1 MMWYNVHV
9 CGKKGHIS
17 TMKNIQELNIR
28 DYTNIINPT
37 FKAPIYDIPSKANL
51 KRKIARYYIS
61 INKKLIMKIMK
72 KYPIECILFFGA
84 TKELFDMYTV
94 DELTNKYH
102 QFLYHLYGTMDP
114 LVVLRDSNDS
124 AHEGDLKLKLYLM
137 RFEKLFNRYMNFPD
151 RYIGFKIG
159 EIILN
164 DFMDKATDKHFKPI
178 DASMYMMH
186 FVKDGCKGI
195 KLFPSYMAQK
205 NLPVLNKFKDCN
217 NIFQAFR
224 SLKDKRAY
232 ATDHLTCNV
241 INGKRE
247 HILNL
252 IELEIS
258 KQKICD
264 SSEKKL
270 AVTSL
275 QKCNLLSWYLDKDVA
290 VARVCISN
298 CVVCTDKNGYSRM
311 YLYYGNITTEKLI
324 GIFDKST
331 PYSIYH
337 DMRIN
342 DYTITNISRIHD
354 LDKVY
359 PIKINSSI
367 SKISKLV
374 LESLQ
379 EKLLVSDFSDKMH
392 VDLYEIVKRDKSTIY
407 EDMIYKIIS
416 IIQTYYRDAIAYD
429 ASYPLDKYG
438 LNDCILNVSINP
450 NIDHTYGNR
459 SQPYYLSHY
468 MNESI
473 VDVNNEE
480 RVLTFSF
487 VLSVTIE
494 VNMHDIDM
502 LWKNI
507 MIFISSKVTKNR
519 VVDITI
525 NSVNNNINAHLEY
538 PYDWNFNT
546 NLNTDV
552 IDVFRRRCLSIYKDE
567 LSDSIY
573 KDLRT
578 FIMNHVSPLM
588 IDPIWQI
595 YYFVMNCYSLYEE
608 LCSKKKDQFR
618 KIYFSDNIYNFIAQY
633 HYFNRDGIDSDDSSN
648 TMSNFSEDS
657 GPVTIHSKYICS
669 VKDRRHVLTT
679 NDPNDERVKVL
690 AAATEE
696 APNQSTR

>member
-1 MMWYNVHV
+1 M
-9 CGKKGHIS
+9 CRKKGHIL

-61 INKKLIMKIMK
+61 TNKKLIMKIMK

-84 TKELFDMYTV
+84 TKQLFDMYTV

-137 RFEKLFNRYMNFPD
+137 RFEKLLNRYMNFPD

-159 EIILN
+159 AIILN

-241 INGKRE
+241 MNGKRE

-264 SSEKKL
+264 SSENKL
-270 AVTSL
+270 SVTSL

-290 VARVCISN
+290 VARVCTSN

-331 PYSIYH
+331 PYNIYH

-342 DYTITNISRIHD
+342 NYTITNIARIHD
-354 LDKVY
+354 FDKVY

-379 EKLLVSDFSDKMH
+379 EKLLVSDSGDKMH
-392 VDLYEIVKRDKSTIY
+392 VDLYEIVKCDKSTIY

-416 IIQTYYRDAIAYD
+416 IIQTYYYDAIAYD

-473 VDVNNEE
+473 VDVDSEE
-480 RVLTFSF
+480 RVLTLSF
-487 VLSVTIE
+487 VLSVTIK

-507 MIFISSKVTKNR
+507 MVFISSKVTRDR
-519 VVDITI
+519 VVDVTI

-546 NLNTDV
+546 NLNTDAL
-552 IDVFRRRCLSIYKDE
+552 DVFRRRCLSIYKDE

-573 KDLRT
+573 RDLRK
-578 FIMNHVSPLM
+578 FITDNIAPLM

-595 YYFVMNCYSLYEE
+595 YYFIMNCYSLYEE

-618 KIYFSDNIYNFIAQY
+618 KIYFNDNIYNFIAQY
-633 HYFNRDGIDSDDSSN
+633 HYFNRDGIDRDDSSN
-648 TMSNFSEDS
+648 TISNFSEDS
-657 GPVTIHSKYICS
+657 DPVTIHSKYICS
-669 VKDRRHVLTT
+669 VKDRRHILTA

-696 APNQSTR
+696 ASNQSTR